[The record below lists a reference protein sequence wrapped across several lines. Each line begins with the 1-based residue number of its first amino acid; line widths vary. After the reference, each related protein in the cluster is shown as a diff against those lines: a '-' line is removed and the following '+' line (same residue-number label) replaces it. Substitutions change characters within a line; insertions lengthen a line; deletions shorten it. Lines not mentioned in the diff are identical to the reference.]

1 MTTRALLLPALALST
16 LLGCEG
22 AGSET
27 APAPATPSYQL
38 ALPAGFP
45 APFIPANNPLSE
57 PKIALGKRLFS
68 DNRLSGNQTMSCAS
82 CHFSDKGFADGKVT
96 PTGSTGDVVPR
107 NAPGLVNVGYFSTLT
122 WANPTLTTLEDQAV
136 IPLINE
142 HPVELGI
149 ASLTD
154 EALAR
159 LRDDAQVEGAFTLA
173 FPEDAEPV
181 SIENIA
187 KAIASYER
195 TLVAGRSPY
204 DRYSYDGDTGAMSAS
219 AVRGMDL
226 FFSERTECYHCHSG
240 FLFTTAVRTA
250 DTVHL
255 ESAFENTG
263 LYNLDG
269 MGAYPGDN
277 VGLYE
282 FTMDPTDMGRMRIPT
297 LRNLTLTAPYM
308 HDGSLATLGEVI
320 DHYAE
325 GGRTIKD
332 GPFAG
337 VGKDSPYK
345 SPLVKG
351 FLITPEEKDDLVHF
365 LESLT
370 EDKPVGD

>member
-1 MTTRALLLPALALST
+1 
-16 LLGCEG
+16 
-22 AGSET
+22 
-27 APAPATPSYQL
+27 
-38 ALPAGFP
+38 
-45 APFIPANNPLSE
+45 
-57 PKIALGKRLFS
+57 
-68 DNRLSGNQTMSCAS
+68 MSCAS
-82 CHFSDKGFADGKVT
+82 CHFSDKGFADGKAT
-96 PTGSTGDVVPR
+96 PTGSTGDLVPR
-107 NAPGLVNVGYFSTLT
+107 NAPGLFNVGYFSTLT
-122 WANPTLTTLEDQAV
+122 WANPTLTTLEEQTIV
-136 IPLINE
+136 PLVNE

-159 LRDDAQVEGAFTLA
+159 LRDDAEVEGAFALA
-173 FPEDAEPV
+173 FPEDADPV

-219 AVRGMDL
+219 AVRGLDL

-308 HDGSLATLGEVI
+308 HDGSIATLGEVI

-337 VGKDSPYK
+337 VGKDSPFK
-345 SPLVKG
+345 SP
-351 FLITPEEKDDLVHF
+351 
-365 LESLT
+365 S
-370 EDKPVGD
+370 